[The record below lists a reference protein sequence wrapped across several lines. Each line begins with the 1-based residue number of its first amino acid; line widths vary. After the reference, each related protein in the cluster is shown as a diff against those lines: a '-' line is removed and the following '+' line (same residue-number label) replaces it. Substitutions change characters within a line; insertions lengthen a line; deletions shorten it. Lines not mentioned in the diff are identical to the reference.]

1 MLVASY
7 VSNKQNMNDTKTY
20 EDFYKFVGAKP
31 HRLGVMSRMYP
42 YLTTSFLTEG
52 LRNVFYMD
60 HKKEQYK
67 SLEAPYFEWDIETN
81 YIKRVEFAAVPEQGA
96 AGEDII
102 MHFKERYY
110 EKYDIFKIDATRQ
123 QCQVVSRP
131 IRKADDFWE
140 YTVRLIDNDYS
151 SILDLDGCQVG
162 MTTRFQSNA
171 MPEMHEEGYIKYQS
185 NVETHRGYITT
196 HRVDVSY
203 SAQFAAMENVF
214 IQVAEGKDKKSLIP
228 TIYKMDKKEK
238 QLLDSFLYARNNG
251 SMFNRTNVDKN
262 GKATIQDPD
271 TGRPIYIGDGVL
283 PQIERYCGKY
293 IFNKMTINV
302 FQTAMNEMVQKSEKP
317 IGNKYIFIC
326 NEIMWTMVQ
335 NVLSEYLSRFKP
347 CSTYMYSTAKN
358 KYLEVGATFQSHE
371 FAGNQVTFQVDR
383 ALSYEWDRKAF
394 GVFIDLTA
402 DSVDGKPALQMFTLK
417 GGDFISNRFP
427 GVGGLDGLSSGVVSS
442 AVAASKLIN
451 WGYSGVAVFN
461 PYRSYML
468 IEA

>member
-1 MLVASY
+1 
-7 VSNKQNMNDTKTY
+7 
-20 EDFYKFVGAKP
+20 
-31 HRLGVMSRMYP
+31 
-42 YLTTSFLTEG
+42 
-52 LRNVFYMD
+52 MD

-67 SLEAPYFEWDIETN
+67 SLEAPYFEWDIETT

-271 TGRPIYIGDGVL
+271 TGRPKHYAI
-283 PQIERYCGKY
+283 
-293 IFNKMTINV
+293 
-302 FQTAMNEMVQKSEKP
+302 
-317 IGNKYIFIC
+317 
-326 NEIMWTMVQ
+326 
-335 NVLSEYLSRFKP
+335 
-347 CSTYMYSTAKN
+347 
-358 KYLEVGATFQSHE
+358 
-371 FAGNQVTFQVDR
+371 
-383 ALSYEWDRKAF
+383 
-394 GVFIDLTA
+394 
-402 DSVDGKPALQMFTLK
+402 
-417 GGDFISNRFP
+417 
-427 GVGGLDGLSSGVVSS
+427 
-442 AVAASKLIN
+442 AA
-451 WGYSGVAVFN
+451 
-461 PYRSYML
+461 
-468 IEA
+468 